1 MPIVNAMPHPHM
13 TVGFK
18 GGSMRKGDTLSDA
31 VIKTAYFSIALAVL
45 VFLSLLVLTTLH
57 P

>member
-1 MPIVNAMPHPHM
+1 MPHPHM